1 MIKNNFELYLYG
13 FIMFLIIIITL
24 LLFYV
29 KNENAKLFKPAN
41 YESLSNN
48 IK

>member
-29 KNENAKLFKPAN
+29 KNENTKMFKPAN
-41 YESLSNN
+41 SESLSNN